1 MYADLKGK
9 SVLITGGTTGIGRAA
24 AVEFTRAGA
33 NVLVT
38 GRRAEQGE
46 QTVRAANDVA
56 TGGANAR
63 FFQGD
68 VTEESSIRAAVDAAV
83 KAFGGL
89 HIAFN
94 NAGLE
99 IVGPTVEAKAE
110 DYRKVFDINVL
121 GVLLSMKHEIP
132 AITSTI
138 GASGGGGG
146 GGGGAIINNESI
158 AGRIGMPGVG
168 IYVASK
174 HAVLGLTKCAALE
187 TAKQGI
193 RINAV
198 SPAAIG
204 TDMFERFAPDAQ
216 SREYMN
222 NLHPIGRIGQPDEV
236 AKAVLFL
243 ASSASSFITGHD
255 LLVDGGFTVP

>member
-1 MYADLKGK
+1 MYTDLKGK
-9 SVLITGGTTGIGRAA
+9 SVLITGGTSGIGRAA
-24 AVEFTRAGA
+24 AVEFARAGA

-46 QTVRAANDVA
+46 QTVRAALDTA
-56 TGGANAR
+56 TGGAKVQ
-63 FFQGD
+63 FFKGD
-68 VTEESSIRAAVDAAV
+68 VSDEASIRGAVDAAV

-99 IVGPTVEAKAE
+99 LTGPVVEAKAE

-132 AITSTI
+132 AILKTV
-138 GASGGGGG
+138 GNA
-146 GGGGAIINNESI
+146 GGGAIINNASV
-158 AGRIGMPGVG
+158 AGSIGMPGVG

-174 HAVLGLTKCAALE
+174 HAVIGLTKCAALE

-198 SPAAIG
+198 SPAAID
-204 TDMFERFAPDAQ
+204 TDMFDRFVGEGNKDA
-216 SREYMN
+216 REYMN
-222 NLHPIGRIGQPDEV
+222 SLHPIGRIGRAEEI
-236 AKAVLFL
+236 AKPVLFL

-255 LLVDGGFTVP
+255 LLVDGGLTVP